1 MARPPGEAARV
12 GYTPGIMSEEAT
24 PTPSHVL
31 KPHARPIQPMP
42 VQKEGKQFV
51 ALRDPSMLIQQTM
64 VVQPQA
70 LSVIQLFEGE
80 LDTTAIAERL
90 VAAETPDRESVVK
103 EARTQVEALATQM
116 DQFGLL
122 WGPKYDEYEKKLSE
136 TLHERGSLPLQ
147 ASGSLVQ
154 LAAQA
159 RGGDEKPPEDADAQ
173 REWARELAVGMLETW
188 MEQAEDPEFETPVV
202 GLVVP
207 HLDYVRGAEV
217 YAGGYRAWVGAAKPD
232 RVVIL
237 GTNHF
242 GVGDGVVMTELEHE
256 TPLGRV
262 TPDRDVLAK
271 LKEKLGD
278 RLFKDELD
286 LVPEH
291 SIELHLPFLTHLFG
305 DVPVVAALMP
315 DPLVPMIS
323 DDGKRVSTP
332 EFVKAL
338 GETLEEVGGLT
349 YFVSSADLS
358 HVGPQFGEPKPVDDD
373 RRVEVERHDREHLG
387 KFLENDAAG
396 FLEAMEWCKNQT
408 RWCSVGNM
416 YAVASLA
423 KAADIELIDY
433 KQASDDRGN
442 HMVSVASL
450 AFLGT

>member
-1 MARPPGEAARV
+1 
-12 GYTPGIMSEEAT
+12 MSEEAT

-31 KPHARPIQPMP
+31 KPHARPMQPMP
-42 VQKEGKQFV
+42 VQKDGKQFV

-70 LSVIQLFEGE
+70 LPVIQLFEGE

-90 VAAETPDRESVVK
+90 VAAETPDRAAVVK
-103 EARTQVEALATQM
+103 EARSQVEALATQM

-122 WGPKYDEYEKKLSE
+122 WGPKHEEYEQKLSE
-136 TLHERGSLPLQ
+136 TLHERGMLPLQ

-159 RGGDEKPPEDADAQ
+159 RGDEKPPEDETAQ
-173 REWARELAVGMLETW
+173 REWGRSLAVGMLETW
-188 MEQAEDPEFETPVV
+188 MEQAEDPEFEAPVI

-242 GVGDGVVMTELEHE
+242 GAGDGVVMTELGHD
-256 TPLGRV
+256 TPLGPV
-262 TPDRDVLAK
+262 SPDREVLAK
-271 LKEKLGD
+271 LRERLGD

-291 SIELHLPFLTHLFG
+291 SIEFHLPFITHLFG
-305 DVPVVAALMP
+305 DVPVVAALIP
-315 DPLVPMIS
+315 DPLVPMIE

-332 EFVKAL
+332 EFVEGL
-338 GETLEEVGGLT
+338 GAVLEEVGGLT
-349 YFVSSADLS
+349 YFVASADLS

-387 KFLENDAAG
+387 KFLDSDAQG

-416 YAVASLA
+416 YAVKSLA
-423 KAADIELIDY
+423 NASAVELIDY
-433 KQASDDRGN
+433 KQASDERGH
-442 HMVSVASL
+442 HMVSVASM
-450 AFLGT
+450 AFLGS